1 MFFVVVVVYEPV
13 KCYSKDAAHRMNVQS
28 AVKLN

>member
-1 MFFVVVVVYEPV
+1 MFFVVVFYEPV
-13 KCYSKDAAHRMNVQS
+13 KCRNKDAPHMMNVQS